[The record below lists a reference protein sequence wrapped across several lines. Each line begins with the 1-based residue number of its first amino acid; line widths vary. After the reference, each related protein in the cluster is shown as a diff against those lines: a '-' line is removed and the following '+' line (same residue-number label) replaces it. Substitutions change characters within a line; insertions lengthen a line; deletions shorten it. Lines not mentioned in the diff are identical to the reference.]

1 MAVAGV
7 ILFFGAESF
16 VSQFTDNLEA
26 IYHGTIY
33 LKIAAL
39 IAPVYPV
46 FFITTA
52 VFQAV
57 KKPIYSLYLSVL
69 RLSAL
74 PFLSLW
80 YVINIRGG
88 NYADI
93 FYTIMATNWFI
104 GIVLIIFIGYFLNN
118 VFKQKKAIFLISVS
132 SLIFI
137 LTINQVKSQT
147 IKIIDGDTIHLDG
160 EKIRFTG
167 IDTPELKQTCVN
179 AGVKDNCG
187 ITAKQI
193 LIDKIG
199 DNIVE
204 CISEGK
210 DQYKRILAECFVN
223 NESLSSYLVRSGY
236 AFAYRRYSKKVCPR

>member
-1 MAVAGV
+1 M
-7 ILFFGAESF
+7 
-16 VSQFTDNLEA
+16 
-26 IYHGTIY
+26 
-33 LKIAAL
+33 
-39 IAPVYPV
+39 
-46 FFITTA
+46 
-52 VFQAV
+52 
-57 KKPIYSLYLSVL
+57 
-69 RLSAL
+69 
-74 PFLSLW
+74 
-80 YVINIRGG
+80 
-88 NYADI
+88 
-93 FYTIMATNWFI
+93 
-104 GIVLIIFIGYFLNN
+104 FLN
-118 VFKQKKAIFLISVS
+118 KRKAIFLISVS

-137 LTINQVKSQT
+137 LAINQVKSQT

-223 NESLSSYLVRSGY
+223 NESLSSYLVRGGY
-236 AFAYRRYSKKVCPR
+236 AFAYRRYSKKFVQDENYARINKIGMWSMEFDYPWDYRKAKKY